1 MSEMKPFTID
11 DLRNEMEKSERAF
24 QIAWAKSGNAN
35 YAKGRPALPAEISR
49 MRAYY
54 EKGKP
59 VSRKKKGN
67 SVIENSPAG
76 SNKVPPGKKQDEGKN
91 TADAIAVMIGPIAIT
106 ALSVCLTITGL
117 YVFCDWAGA
126 MLGGMFSIFLVV
138 AVLVARNYMKGDTS
152 EQALKSVLRL
162 EVGAAGLHCFTFWRL
177 LPQFPDGQ
185 WFFYSRCVACAVL
198 AGFAA
203 YLSYSA
209 VVTVRNYN
217 AEI

>member
-1 MSEMKPFTID
+1 MGAGIFTLNGMTATELAEQLGVSTDAIRHRLSAVYPDRPFRKDMIFTPT
-11 DLRNEMEKSERAF
+11 E
-24 QIAWAKSGNAN
+24 IAELKAAT
-35 YAKGRPALPAEISR
+35 R
-49 MRAYY
+49 
-54 EKGKP
+54 
-59 VSRKKKGN
+59 
-67 SVIENSPAG
+67 
-76 SNKVPPGKKQDEGKN
+76 SNKKTEQPERGKKIVKHQPTPAVPNEVPPGKKPS
-91 TADAIAVMIGPIAIT
+91 TWFVLWPSILIT
-106 ALSVCLTITGL
+106 ALSIALTVTGL
-117 YVFCDWAGA
+117 FVFAQWAGA
-126 MLGGMFSIFLVV
+126 FLGGMFALFLFM
-138 AVLVARNYMKGDTS
+138 AVMVARDNMKGDTS

-185 WFFYSRCVACAVL
+185 WFFYSRCVSCAVL